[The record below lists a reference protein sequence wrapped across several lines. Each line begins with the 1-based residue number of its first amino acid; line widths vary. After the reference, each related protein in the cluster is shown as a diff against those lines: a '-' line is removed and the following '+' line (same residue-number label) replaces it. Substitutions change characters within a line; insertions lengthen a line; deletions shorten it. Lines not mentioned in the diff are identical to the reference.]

1 MIRGGNGFTR
11 KVESLEDIISFD
23 ISNRVKK
30 KSEHHYS
37 LTIYNAHFKDLDYGM
52 MMRASTD
59 RLCLRI
65 VNVIWAVTLTGK
77 ISNTDP
83 NLNALSARHSYP
95 IPPVS

>member
-52 MMRASTD
+52 MMRA
-59 RLCLRI
+59 
-65 VNVIWAVTLTGK
+65 
-77 ISNTDP
+77 
-83 NLNALSARHSYP
+83 
-95 IPPVS
+95 